1 MLMNTRRKL
10 RYEFN
15 LSVLLIVELVL
26 MHEIRNY
33 IILMDVIKTLLC
45 LDEWNKFTLL
55 STQL

>member
-1 MLMNTRRKL
+1 
-10 RYEFN
+10 
-15 LSVLLIVELVL
+15 